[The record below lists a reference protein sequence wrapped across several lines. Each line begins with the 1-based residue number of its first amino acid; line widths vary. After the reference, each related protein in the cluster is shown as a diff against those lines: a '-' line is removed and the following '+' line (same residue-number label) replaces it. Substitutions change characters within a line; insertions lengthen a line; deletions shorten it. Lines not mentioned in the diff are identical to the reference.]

1 MTTHGQIGGLDIT
14 QARAAL
20 APWEAVAPAI
30 HAGEYQRRLEQARA
44 LMGEQ
49 GVDALLITAG
59 ASLRYFSGVPW
70 GASERLVGL
79 LLTQR
84 GDPIVICPAFEV
96 GSLQAVLLVPAD
108 MRLWE
113 EHEDPQQLVADA
125 LRDRGAG
132 SLALDPAAPFA
143 VAERLRAVLGGKP
156 LSDGTAIIDGC
167 RMCKSPAELALMKQ
181 ATAMTL
187 QVHRLAAG
195 LVREGISRTELV
207 RFIDEA
213 HRAFGADNGST
224 FCIVQFGQAT
234 AYPHGVPGEQYLKPG
249 ELVLIDTGC
258 TVHGYH
264 SDITRTYIFG
274 RPDAKQARI
283 WELEQAAQRAA
294 FEAIRP
300 GVTCEAVD
308 AAARSVVAK
317 AGLGPDY
324 RLPGIP
330 HRTGHG
336 CGMSIHETP
345 YLVRGNQT
353 LLEPGMCASN
363 EPMIVVPD
371 RFGVRL
377 EDHFY
382 VTEDGAAWF
391 TPPSPAIDQPF
402 A

>member
-1 MTTHGQIGGLDIT
+1 MSTARQIGGLDPAT
-14 QARAAL
+14 ARASL
-20 APWEAVAPAI
+20 APWPTPAPAI
-30 HAGEYQRRLEQARA
+30 GADEYQQRLDQARRLMREH
-44 LMGEQ
+44 

-59 ASLRYFSGVPW
+59 TSLRYFSGVPW

-84 GDPIVICPAFEV
+84 GSPIVVCPAFEA
-96 GSLQAVLLVPAD
+96 GSLGAVLLIPAEV
-108 MRLWE
+108 RLWE
-113 EHEDPQQLVADA
+113 EHEDPQALVVDA
-125 LRDRGAG
+125 LRERGAG
-132 SLALDPAAPFA
+132 SLALDPAAPYV
-143 VAERLRAVLGGKP
+143 VAERLRTVLGGKP
-156 LSDGTAIIDGC
+156 LTEASAIIDGC
-167 RMCKSPAELALMKQ
+167 RICKSPAELALMKQ

-195 LVREGISRTELV
+195 LMREGISRGELV

-213 HRAFGADNGST
+213 HRAMGADNGST

-234 AYPHGVPGEQYLKPG
+234 AYPHGVPGEQYLEPG

-274 RPDAKQARI
+274 RPDAEQERI
-283 WELEQAAQRAA
+283 WNLERAAQQAA
-294 FEAIRP
+294 FDTVRP
-300 GVTCEAVD
+300 GVSCEAVD
-308 AAARSVVAK
+308 AAARNVVEQ

-336 CGMSIHETP
+336 CGMNIHETP

-382 VTEDGAAWF
+382 VTGDGAAWF

>member
-1 MTTHGQIGGLDIT
+1 MTSSRQIGGLDLA

-20 APWEAVAPAI
+20 APWPSPAPAI
-30 HAGEYQRRLEQARA
+30 APEEYRQRLAHARRL
-44 LMGEQ
+44 LGEHKI
-49 GVDALLITAG
+49 DAVLITAG
-59 ASLRYFSGVPW
+59 TSLRYFSGVAW
-70 GASERLVGL
+70 GASERMVGL
-79 LLTQR
+79 LLTQH
-84 GDPIVICPAFEV
+84 GEPIVICPAFER
-96 GSLQAVLLVPAD
+96 GSLEHVLLVPAD
-108 MRLWE
+108 IRLWE
-113 EHEDPQQLVADA
+113 EHDDPHQLVADL
-125 LRDRGAG
+125 LREHGAR
-132 SLALDPAAPFA
+132 SLALDPAAPF
-143 VAERLRAVLGGKP
+143 VMGERLRAVLGDTS
-156 LSDGTAIIDGC
+156 LHDASAIVDGC
-167 RMCKSPAELALMKQ
+167 RLCKSPAELALMKQ

-195 LVREGISRTELV
+195 LMREGISRGELV
-207 RFIDEA
+207 CFIDEA
-213 HRAFGADNGST
+213 HRAMGADNGSS

-234 AYPHGVPGEQYLKPG
+234 AYPHGVPGEQYLTPN

-258 TVHGYH
+258 TVQGYH

-274 RPDAKQARI
+274 EPTAEHLRI
-283 WELEQAAQRAA
+283 WDLERAAQQAAFDAV
-294 FEAIRP
+294 RP
-300 GVTCEAVD
+300 GVTCASVDD
-308 AAARSVVAK
+308 AARAVVER

-324 RLPGIP
+324 QLPGIP

-345 YLVRGNQT
+345 YLVRGNPTVLQ
-353 LLEPGMCASN
+353 PGMCCSN

-391 TPPSPAIDQPF
+391 TPPSPAIDRPF

>member
-1 MTTHGQIGGLDIT
+1 MKQIGGLDIA
-14 QARAAL
+14 QARASL
-20 APWEAVAPAI
+20 APWASPAPGIGAD
-30 HAGEYQRRLEQARA
+30 EYDQRIERARA
-44 LMGEQ
+44 LLHTLDM
-49 GVDALLITAG
+49 DAVLITAG
-59 ASLRYFSGVPW
+59 TSLRYFSGLSW
-70 GASERLVGL
+70 GASERLVAM
-79 LLTQR
+79 LLTRR
-84 GDPIVICPAFEV
+84 GAPIMICPAFEV
-96 GSLQAVLLVPAD
+96 GSLSHELRIQPE

-113 EHEDPQQLVADA
+113 EHENPQQLVAAA
-125 LRDRGAG
+125 LRERGAG
-132 SLALDPAAPFA
+132 NLALDPAAAFV

-156 LSDGTAIIDGC
+156 LLDASALIDGC
-167 RMCKSPAELALMKQ
+167 RMCKSAAELALMKQ

-195 LVREGISRTELV
+195 ILREGMRRNEIV

-213 HRAFGADNGST
+213 HRAMGADNGST

-234 AYPHGVPGEQYLKPG
+234 AYPHGIPGDQALAQDDI
-249 ELVLIDTGC
+249 VLIDTGC
-258 TVHGYH
+258 TVQGYH
-264 SDITRTYIFG
+264 SDITRTYVFG
-274 RPDAKQARI
+274 QANAEQQRI
-283 WELEQAAQRAA
+283 WALEQAAQQAA

-300 GVTCEAVD
+300 GARCEEAD
-308 AAARSVVAK
+308 HAARAVIER

-345 YLVRGNQT
+345 YLVRGDRTVLQ
-353 LLEPGMCASN
+353 PGMCCSN

-391 TPPSPAIDQPF
+391 TSPSPAIDQPF